1 MTSFFQSRVFIAAAM
16 LLLLGAAQ
24 CVMACDLRGDERAP
38 VHKSCHQ
45 DSQPTT
51 AAPCAHLEFAE
62 VSLMAAVPPPLFVS
76 PARIDSPRQFAWR
89 PAIAAP
95 PDRTLLLPLRI

>member
-1 MTSFFQSRVFIAAAM
+1 M

-24 CVMACDLRGDERAP
+24 CVMACDLRGDERAQ

-62 VSLMAAVPPPLFVS
+62 VSLMPAVPPPLFVS
-76 PARIDSPRQFAWR
+76 PVGMDSHRQFGIR
-89 PAIAAP
+89 QPIAAP